1 MYLPSERDLYFFNQ
15 QQDRKRKLIVNAGRR
30 SGKSILTLLSIA
42 KGYLPE
48 EQYQKL
54 VAYIEAEFKP
64 MGERQKIAVMEV
76 EDFDSWKS
84 ANEIFGENKLN

>member
-54 VAYIEAEFKP
+54 VADIEAELKP

-76 EDFDSWKS
+76 EDFDNWKS
-84 ANEIFGENKLN
+84 ADEVFGGNK